1 MSFNEEHLQS
11 VNGGGAMLLGQQS
24 DGTGRPSKRERHGSS
39 NGSHCSLSSPTWKQ
53 RVRDDAGDPTGYL
66 LFI

>member
-1 MSFNEEHLQS
+1 
-11 VNGGGAMLLGQQS
+11 MLLGQQS